1 MGVKEK
7 FFEKHDWV
15 AFWTATILSF
25 IGYVL
30 TLAPTVTLEDSGE
43 LAVAGDWLGVPHP
56 PGYPIWTMCAWLFAR
71 VFSFVKYLGQPNPAW
86 SIALLSAVF
95 GALAAGITALLI
107 CRSGKDLLHKSD
119 LLKGH
124 ESSSTENIICVIG
137 GVVASF
143 AFAFSPVM
151 WSQSVIVEVYSLNAF
166 FLVLIFLFTYM
177 WLNKP
182 SDKLL
187 YITAFVFGLGLTNY
201 QVLLLAVVPLIIVMF
216 MKDQKLTRDF
226 ILLLIPYAIVMALFK
241 LGSVEPSELQQ
252 HSRAFQQLYPFFE
265 KFTFNHPSDPIFT
278 VYIVL
283 DFLAMAIAFFV
294 LPRGKTVAITMLLA
308 QLGVAFYLYMPIVSD
323 LLNPPMNWGYPRTW
337 EGFQHALSRGQY
349 ERIKPAPIF
358 TLHYMSQVGDYLKD
372 LRIQFT
378 LPVVLLG
385 FLPFA
390 AWEVKL
396 FGLKFKAL
404 YASIAVFIISFAV
417 VVVEELLFGNEI
429 ALSWLYKPLIALM
442 LLMSGIG
449 FCMIVVN
456 QVKEMFDKM
465 IGKVETHISEK
476 IIIGIGF
483 FAVVGLVGTYF
494 IKITQNL
501 FTALA
506 LLGEQLPAGV
516 PAPGLQVAGLVALLL
531 LPVILFIG
539 ISFFMKNEKFELK
552 TDFAGTSCKWFIAV
566 FVGFL
571 VMSILL
577 ISLANPKGDI
587 QDAFIQKVKFISSH
601 ALFTFWIGYGL
612 IFGLAFSKMIFKK
625 KVPILYVC
633 SLIGAL
639 LMMVIPIK
647 ENYTNKELIRVYGG
661 AEQNGHNFGWQF
673 GNYQLRGADAI
684 SEELDE
690 EDEPLPNP
698 EYPPAMTTNAVF
710 YGGTDPG
717 RFVPTYMIYSADVRP
732 DVFLITQNALADNT
746 FMSITRDLYGDM
758 IWIPSK
764 NDSAYAFQVYIDEV
778 KAGTR
783 PPNGDISIVGGRV
796 QVQGALG
803 VMEINGILAKMI
815 FERNK
820 WNHGFYVEESYVIR
834 WMYPYLTPNG
844 LIMKINP
851 EKIAISKTTKQNDL
865 DFWDWYVRKLTR
877 NPKFYRDIVARKSFS
892 KLRGALAGLYSDH
905 RDMATAENAF
915 KEAYILYPLSP
926 EANFRLVQEVYLRVG
941 KFNEALNLINDFC
954 AMDPGNNRAKSFA
967 ANISRITQMS
977 GQIDA
982 LEKVVRSEQNPP
994 LDQLLQLTK
1003 LYAEAGYKQ
1012 RFVHTVGVI
1021 RKASLT
1027 PAQQVLVAKLY
1038 NSVDMKKEMKE
1049 VLGQVSALNLSKQD
1063 SGLYVDMAQL
1073 YSALG
1078 DINSI
1083 RSCLNKYLKLNQD
1096 DWRAWLDMA
1105 TLNYQ
1110 LKDMNSAKIAL
1121 DKAVRLGGSDA
1132 MNEVRGN
1139 PALMQIYNYKSQ
1151 TANPMFNKF

>member
-1 MGVKEK
+1 MGIKEK
-7 FFEKHDWV
+7 FFEKHDWI
-15 AFWTATILSF
+15 AFWTVTVLSF

-56 PGYPIWTMCAWLFAR
+56 PGYPIWTMCAWLFSR
-71 VFSFVKYLGQPNPAW
+71 IFSFVKYLGQPNPAW
-86 SIALLSAVF
+86 AIALLSAVF

-119 LLKGH
+119 LLRGH
-124 ESSSTENIICVIG
+124 ESSSSENVMCVIG

-166 FLVLIFLFTYM
+166 FLVLIFLLTYM

-187 YITAFVFGLGLTNY
+187 FFTAFIFGLGLTNY
-201 QVLLLAVVPLIIVMF
+201 QVLLLAAVPLMIVMF
-216 MKDQKLTRDF
+216 LKDQKLTRDF
-226 ILLLIPYAIVMALFK
+226 ILLVIPYVVVFGMI
-241 LGSVEPSELQQ
+241 
-252 HSRAFQQLYPFFE
+252 
-265 KFTFNHPSDPIFT
+265 KFGLLPGIEHPSGMAFK

-283 DFLAMAIAFFV
+283 DILAMVVAYFV

-323 LLNPPMNWGYPRTW
+323 LRNPPMNWGYPRTW

-358 TLHYMSQVGDYLKD
+358 TLHFLSQIGDYFKD

-378 LPVVLLG
+378 LPVALLG

-390 AWEVKL
+390 AWEIKL
-396 FGLKFKAL
+396 FGRKFKAL
-404 YASIAVFIISFAV
+404 YASIALFLVCFFIIIF
-417 VVVEELLFGNEI
+417 EELLFGNI
-429 ALSWLYKPLIALM
+429 VAFSILYKPLIALM
-442 LLMSGIG
+442 LVMSGIG
-449 FCMIVVN
+449 FLMLVMN
-456 QVKEMFDKM
+456 QFKEMIDKI
-465 IGKVETHISEK
+465 IGKVETHWSEK
-476 IIIGIGF
+476 VIIGIGF
-483 FAVVGLVGTYF
+483 AAVAGLVLIYF
-494 IKITQNL
+494 VSILINL
-501 FTALA
+501 MKAIALI
-506 LLGEQLPAGV
+506 GKNIPEGV
-516 PAPGLQVAGLVALLL
+516 PSAAFQVVGLVALLI
-531 LPVILFIG
+531 LPFILFIV
-539 ISFFMKNEKFELK
+539 ISFLMRNDRFELK
-552 TDFAGTSCKWFIAV
+552 TDFESTSCKWFIAILA
-566 FVGFL
+566 GFL

-625 KVPILYVC
+625 KVPVLYVC

-639 LMMVIPIK
+639 CMMIIPIR
-647 ENYTNKELIRVYGG
+647 ENYSNKELIRIYGG
-661 AEQNGHNFGWQF
+661 AEQNGHDFGWQF

-690 EDEPLPNP
+690 GDEPLPNP
-698 EYPPAMTTNAVF
+698 EYPPEMTPNAVF

-820 WNHGFYVEESYVIR
+820 WKHGFYVEESYVIR

-851 EKIAISKTTKQNDL
+851 EKIPISKTNKQNDL

-877 NPKFYRDIVARKSFS
+877 NPKFYKDIVARKSFS
-892 KLRGALAGLYSDH
+892 KLRGAIAGLYSNR
-905 RDMATAENAF
+905 RDMSTAENAF

-926 EANFRLVQEVYLRVG
+926 EANFRVVQEVYLRTG
-941 KFNEALNLINDFC
+941 KFGDAQNLIDDFC
-954 AMDPGNNRAKSFA
+954 KMDPGNDRAKAFA
-967 ANISRITQMS
+967 GNIDNIVRTSKKIS
-977 GQIDA
+977 A
-982 LEKVVRSEQNPP
+982 LEAEVRKEPNPP
-994 LDQLLQLTK
+994 VDQLLKLTK
-1003 LYAEAGYKQ
+1003 LYADAGYRE
-1012 RFVHTVGVI
+1012 RFAHTISVI
-1021 RKASLT
+1021 RKAPLT
-1027 PAQQVLVAKLY
+1027 PSQDVFVAKLY
-1038 NSVDMKKEMKE
+1038 NSVGMKKEMQE
-1049 VLGQVSALNLSKQD
+1049 VLAKVSAINLLKKD

-1078 DINSI
+1078 DINNI
-1083 RSCLNKYLKLNQD
+1083 RSCLNKYLKLNQN

-1121 DKAVRLGGSDA
+1121 DKAIRLGGSAA
-1132 MNEVRGN
+1132 MGEVHNN
-1139 PALMQIYNYKSQ
+1139 PALMQIYNYKPQ
-1151 TANPMFNKF
+1151 TGNQMFNKF